1 METKPLSET
10 SDKRFALLIDADN
23 VSARYIK
30 PILNELSKYGTVT
43 IKRIYGDWTLTLH
56 SKWKDALL
64 ENSITPIQ
72 QFGYTQGKN
81 ATDSAMIIDAM
92 DLLYTDNV
100 DGFCLVSSDSD
111 FTRLASRL
119 RESGRTVIGMG
130 EKKTPVPFRRACDVF
145 TTLEL
150 LVQNKR
156 DRNGGGN
163 EVPKD
168 AVEQAVVD
176 IITDNQNNGK
186 ATGLGEIGS
195 RLQKRYPDF
204 DVRSYGTNLL
214 SKLLEEF
221 TRVTITKDH
230 SSVTVELAEG
240 GEEKPA
246 RPSKDKGASREK
258 GTASEEKVS
267 TRGKAAA
274 EEAEAAGEGKTEAAE
289 SADKAEKAEKPA
301 RGRNHRGTRRVTTQA
316 AVEAEGADEA
326 APEEPAKGAEGPQ
339 AVPVEAAEPQPKRR
353 SRRKAAARPAE
364 GAGEA
369 APEEPAKGAA
379 PAEEAPAAAGEE
391 AVPEPP
397 RDTKPGRRA
406 RAERKARAEAAQ
418 ASAPAEA
425 APADAEPAPAPAQ
438 AAPAKPRRSRKKAAP
453 AAASTEAAAPAEAP
467 EAAEA
472 SAAETAAA
480 DEAPAAQPK
489 RRARRTTAARPAEA
503 EAAPA
508 EPIAEASAAEASL
521 EAREA
526 AQPKKRARKS
536 PAKRGASQPAAD
548 TPEGYIR
555 QMVVEGG
562 EGGIMLSTIT
572 DRLRARFKDFKV
584 RDLGYAQ
591 MRQYM
596 AAIGDYDLE
605 QSGRN
610 LRIRLAK

>member
-1 METKPLSET
+1 MEPKPLSET

-23 VSARYIK
+23 VSSRYIK

-156 DRNGGGN
+156 ERNGGGN

-186 ATGLGEIGS
+186 STGLGEIGS

-221 TRVTITKDH
+221 TRVRITKDH
-230 SSVTVELAEG
+230 SSVTVELSDAPDDKG
-240 GEEKPA
+240 GERAAERPA
-246 RPSKDKGASREK
+246 ERAAERTGER
-258 GTASEEKVS
+258 ASE
-267 TRGKAAA
+267 AAA
-274 EEAEAAGEGKTEAAE
+274 EDEGA
-289 SADKAEKAEKPA
+289 SKPS
-301 RGRNHRGTRRVTTQA
+301 RRSRSHRGTRRVA
-316 AVEAEGADEA
+316 AKPAALTEGENAPVAALPQPTAEA
-326 APEEPAKGAEGPQ
+326 AQEAAAEEAPEAQ
-339 AVPVEAAEPQPKRR
+339 AV
-353 SRRKAAARPAE
+353 
-364 GAGEA
+364 
-369 APEEPAKGAA
+369 AA
-379 PAEEAPAAAGEE
+379 PAEKAD
-391 AVPEPP
+391 V
-397 RDTKPGRRA
+397 KPGRRA
-406 RAERKARAEAAQ
+406 RAERKAKQEKKDQ
-418 ASAPAEA
+418 EAPAEKRG
-425 APADAEPAPAPAQ
+425 PKADDSE
-438 AAPAKPRRSRKKAAP
+438 
-453 AAASTEAAAPAEAP
+453 EAAAEKVLDSKTEEAP
-467 EAAEA
+467 SKSAKADKPTKTAKTAKTAKTDKTAKAKTTEKKA
-472 SAAETAAA
+472 SATGETPADQESSEPSQPKGSAKGKAAAKGRSSSKAKTAAV
-480 DEAPAAQPK
+480 PKAAGK
-489 RRARRTTAARPAEA
+489 TTAKRSAKA
-503 EAAPA
+503 AAPDT
-508 EPIAEASAAEASL
+508 ST
-521 EAREA
+521 
-526 AQPKKRARKS
+526 
-536 PAKRGASQPAAD
+536 PA
-548 TPEGYIR
+548 GYILHL
-555 QMVVEGG
+555 VTEAGD
-562 EGGIMLSTIT
+562 EGIMLSTIT
-572 DRLRARFKDFKV
+572 DRLRAQFKDFKV
-584 RDLGYAQ
+584 RDLGYPQ

-596 AAIGDYDLE
+596 AAAGPYALE

-610 LRIRLAK
+610 FRIRLAR